1 MEQIRCFIAIELPS
15 EIRAELDSLEEGLK
29 AGQHPFVKWVAPE
42 GIHLTLKFLGS
53 VASNK
58 VSEIIEAIS
67 KAAQGA
73 SAMHLQMGGLGV
85 FPNWQRPQVVWVGMR
100 GEIEKLAALQRNI
113 ETALAPLGFPPE
125 SRGFTA
131 HLTLARL
138 RERAS
143 PGEKQRFG
151 EWLRSARSESRT
163 AFEAN
168 SLSLMRSQLTPA
180 GAIYTRLAS
189 VELA

>member
-1 MEQIRCFIAIELPS
+1 MEQIRCFIAIELPP
-15 EIRAELDSLEEGLK
+15 EIRADLHSLEERLR

-53 VASNK
+53 VSSNRVPEIVK
-58 VSEIIEAIS
+58 AVSE
-67 KAAQGA
+67 AAQGA
-73 SAMHLQMGGLGV
+73 SAMHLQMGGLGG
-85 FPNWQRPQVVWVGMR
+85 FPSWQRPQVVWVGVG

-125 SRGFTA
+125 SRRFTA

-151 EWLRSARSESRT
+151 EWVRSTSFETKT

-189 VELA
+189 VALA